1 MNNSPHTRN
10 LRRSTISLSAPA
22 GIASRKIGRL
32 IATWTIDTMRGLESS
47 LVMSQPEAA
56 VDIHP
61 PMSDT
66 TVPIQM
72 IVNVL

>member
-1 MNNSPHTRN
+1 
-10 LRRSTISLSAPA
+10 
-22 GIASRKIGRL
+22 
-32 IATWTIDTMRGLESS
+32 MRGLESS

-72 IVNVL
+72 IVNVP

>member
-1 MNNSPHTRN
+1 
-10 LRRSTISLSAPA
+10 
-22 GIASRKIGRL
+22 
-32 IATWTIDTMRGLESS
+32 
-47 LVMSQPEAA
+47 MSQPEAG
-56 VDIHP
+56 VDIQP